1 VFEPAY
7 QADVVV
13 VGAGVAGLAAAHRLI
28 SAGVTTAVLE
38 AAPYVGGRMSTEK
51 VDGFRLDRIGQF
63 LSTSYPELRLTP
75 GLDALVL
82 RPFAPGVLLH
92 SDGRHHHAGTPAP
105 GGSARG
111 ALHAVRALASAPRV
125 GAVRRGPLWGGPV
138 ARGRG
143 GAAWAAAAPG
153 GGANAARAR
162 TVAARSG
169 ATLRDPAGVSEGG
182 AEPGAGVASAG
193 AGADAS
199 GRGATLRDR
208 TESPRDGATPG
219 DRTGTAGGGPV
230 PDGPKDRTASWGG
243 LTGAFRDRTGASWGG
258 PTLRNRAGAA
268 RGGPTSRDRTD
279 ASWGGPTLKDRPATA
294 PGPSPVPR
302 SRSGAPLGGPVDQ
315 ARLGTALTRL
325 ASTPVERLLSRP
337 ELAAGQALAARG
349 VPART
354 IDGFLRPL
362 LAALLCDPELTT
374 SSRCA
379 DLALRAFA
387 GGRLCLPEG
396 GAEMLPEVLAAALPP
411 GTVHTGVRVTA
422 VSTTSVTTAEH
433 GEIHCRAVLVAT
445 DARAAAE
452 LLPGLRV
459 PDFHPVTVVHH
470 TTDDPP
476 TTGSALLLDSDRG
489 GPVAHTAI
497 VSEVDPSRAPAGRAL
512 VSSTVLGPP
521 PPDVDTAVRMH
532 LSRLYGTSTTRWET
546 LAVHHTP
553 TAVPVMRAP
562 HDLRRPVRLLA
573 GLYVCGDHRDTSTV
587 QGALHSGHRASSAI
601 LADLGAAASMHRAEQ
616 MQATQAA

>member
-1 VFEPAY
+1 MLEPAY

-125 GAVRRGPLWGGPV
+125 GAVPRMR
-138 ARGRG
+138 
-143 GAAWAAAAPG
+143 
-153 GGANAARAR
+153 
-162 TVAARSG
+162 
-169 ATLRDPAGVSEGG
+169 AGVSGS
-182 AEPGAGVASAG
+182 GV
-193 AGADAS
+193 
-199 GRGATLRDR
+199 TFRDR
-208 TESPRDGATPG
+208 R
-219 DRTGTAGGGPV
+219 GTS
-230 PDGPKDRTASWGG
+230 RGG
-243 LTGAFRDRTGASWGG
+243 LVLRDRTGASWGG
-258 PTLRNRAGAA
+258 LTPRNR
-268 RGGPTSRDRTD
+268 TD
-279 ASWGGPTLKDRPATA
+279 SSWGGPTLKERTVDTGR
-294 PGPSPVPR
+294 SSSVPR
-302 SRSGAPLGGPVDQ
+302 PRSGAPLGGPVDQ

-325 ASTPVERLLSRP
+325 AGTPVERLLSRP

-433 GEIHCRAVLVAT
+433 GEIRCRAVLVAT

-476 TTGSALLLDSDRG
+476 TTGAALLLDSDRG

-497 VSEVDPSRAPAGRAL
+497 ISEVDPSRAPAGRAL

-521 PPDVDTAVRMH
+521 PPDIDTAVRMH

-553 TAVPVMRAP
+553 TAVPVMRPP

-601 LADLGAAASMHRAEQ
+601 LADLAAATSMHRADPIPT
-616 MQATQAA
+616 TQAA

>member
-1 VFEPAY
+1 MLEPAY

-125 GAVRRGPLWGGPV
+125 GAVRKGPLWGGPVTRGRAGFSWGGPV

-143 GAAWAAAAPG
+143 GASWTAAAPG
-153 GGANAARAR
+153 
-162 TVAARSG
+162 S
-169 ATLRDPAGVSEGG
+169 
-182 AEPGAGVASAG
+182 GVAGAAG
-193 AGADAS
+193 RADAS
-199 GRGATLRDR
+199 GRGATLATPSGD
-208 TESPRDGATPG
+208 TTTPG
-219 DRTGTAGGGPV
+219 DRTGTAEGGPV
-230 PDGPKDRTASWGG
+230 PKDRTTARGG
-243 LTGAFRDRTGASWGG
+243 LTGASWGAFRDRTGASWGG
-258 PTLRNRAGAA
+258 PAPRNRAGTS
-268 RGGPTSRDRTD
+268 RGGPPPKDRTGS
-279 ASWGGPTLKDRPATA
+279 SWGGPTLKDRAAVA
-294 PGPSPVPR
+294 PGSSSVPR
-302 SRSGAPLGGPVDQ
+302 PRSGAPLGGPVDQ

-325 ASTPVERLLSRP
+325 AGTPVERLLSRP

-476 TTGSALLLDSDRG
+476 TTGAALLLDSDRG

-497 VSEVDPSRAPAGRAL
+497 TSEVDPSRAPAGRAL

-521 PPDVDTAVRMH
+521 PPDVETAVRMH

-546 LAVHHTP
+546 LAVHHTA
-553 TAVPVMRAP
+553 TAVPVMRPP

-587 QGALHSGHRASSAI
+587 QGALHSGHRASAAI
-601 LADLGAAASMHRAEQ
+601 LADLGAATSMHRADPIPT
-616 MQATQAA
+616 TQAA

>member
-105 GGSARG
+105 GGSAWG
-111 ALHAVRALASAPRV
+111 ALHAVRALASAPRS
-125 GAVRRGPLWGGPV
+125 GAVRKGPLWGGPV
-138 ARGRG
+138 TRGRG
-143 GAAWAAAAPG
+143 GVSWAAAAPEG
-153 GGANAARAR
+153 R
-162 TVAARSG
+162 
-169 ATLRDPAGVSEGG
+169 ATLGDRTEGASGDG
-182 AEPGAGVASAG
+182 AEPDQAAT
-193 AGADAS
+193 
-199 GRGATLRDR
+199 RGALRGRAGSPWGGPALRDR
-208 TESPRDGATPG
+208 
-219 DRTGTAGGGPV
+219 AGSTWGGLA
-230 PDGPKDRTASWGG
+230 PKDRTGPSWGA
-243 LTGAFRDRTGASWGG
+243 LTPRNRADSSWGG
-258 PTLRNRAGAA
+258 PALKERSVDA
-268 RGGPTSRDRTD
+268 RGSST
-279 ASWGGPTLKDRPATA
+279 
-294 PGPSPVPR
+294 VPR

-325 ASTPVERLLSRP
+325 AGTPVERLLTRP

-387 GGRLCLPEG
+387 GGRLCVPEG

-476 TTGSALLLDSDRG
+476 TTGAALLLDSDRG

-521 PPDVDTAVRMH
+521 PPDIDTAVRMH

-553 TAVPVMRAP
+553 TAVPVMRPP

-601 LADLGAAASMHRAEQ
+601 LADLGAAGSMHLAEQ
-616 MQATQAA
+616 MQTTQAA